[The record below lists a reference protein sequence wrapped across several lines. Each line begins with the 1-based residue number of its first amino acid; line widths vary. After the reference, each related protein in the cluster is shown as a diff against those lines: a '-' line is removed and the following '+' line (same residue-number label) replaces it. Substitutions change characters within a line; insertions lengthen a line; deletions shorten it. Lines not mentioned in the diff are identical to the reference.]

1 MSFLLNVVVRLG
13 INHGSNISNYD
24 NSSYNL
30 DELIYRYNNHPSILS
45 LKKISGFNSTFS
57 FNKVDPDK
65 ISFEIQN
72 PMIYLQ
78 ELLRSSIAFFKN
90 FWLTILMNV
99 LTKVFSQI

>member
-57 FNKVDPDK
+57 FNKVVSARTIK
-65 ISFEIQN
+65 
-72 PMIYLQ
+72 
-78 ELLRSSIAFFKN
+78 ELHSIF
-90 FWLTILMNV
+90 
-99 LTKVFSQI
+99 